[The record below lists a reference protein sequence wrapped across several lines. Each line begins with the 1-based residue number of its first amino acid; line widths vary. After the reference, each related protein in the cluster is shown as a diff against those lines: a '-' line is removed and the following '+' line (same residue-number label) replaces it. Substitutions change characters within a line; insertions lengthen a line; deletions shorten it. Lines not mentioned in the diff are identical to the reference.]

1 MIYLMFYLL
10 DLPSVVLFYLMFYYV
25 SNKTVK
31 DRIKYSV
38 YSILYPFVFLYM
50 LICGCW
56 IHYKGENIGR

>member
-38 YSILYPFVFLYM
+38 YSILYPF
-50 LICGCW
+50 GSA
-56 IHYKGENIGR
+56 GRTLRVHARFSVDKS